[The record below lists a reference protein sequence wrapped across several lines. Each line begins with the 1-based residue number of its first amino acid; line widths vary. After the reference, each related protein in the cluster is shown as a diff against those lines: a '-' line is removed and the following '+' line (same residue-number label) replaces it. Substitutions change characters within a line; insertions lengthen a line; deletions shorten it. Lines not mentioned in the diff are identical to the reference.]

1 MRIVPHHVAS
11 TAAFL
16 ALFLPGGISGIGAL
30 DGANPNDAPVAQAA
44 MCTLAEECPPV
55 MDGTRLHWV
64 SRTGNGDLYLLL
76 RADCRGGAQC
86 GAWFVERT
94 ARGMVAR
101 LNVEGRFQ
109 VLSSGKAVPD
119 VQTWQDRAENEFEV
133 TRYSWSAG
141 AYRRTETRT
150 VYSVNGEV
158 CGSSLEC
165 YQKAQGALRER
176 RTDEALRIWEQVH
189 NVSYI

>member
-1 MRIVPHHVAS
+1 MRIAPRQVVN

-16 ALFLPGGISGIGAL
+16 AMFLLGGTIGVGSPDNMDL
-30 DGANPNDAPVAQAA
+30 KDGP
-44 MCTLAEECPPV
+44 LAHASLCARAEDCPPV
-55 MDGTRLHWV
+55 MDGAQLHWL

-109 VLSSGKAVPD
+109 VLPSGKAVPD
-119 VQTWQDRAENEFEV
+119 VQTWQDRSENEFEV

-141 AYRRTETRT
+141 VFRRVETRT

-189 NVSYI
+189 SVSYI

>member
-1 MRIVPHHVAS
+1 MRTAARHVVTA
-11 TAAFL
+11 AAFL
-16 ALFLPGGISGIGAL
+16 AMYLPGGSIGVGSL
-30 DGANPNDAPVAQAA
+30 DGEHPNDAPVAQAA
-44 MCTLAEECPPV
+44 ICTVAEECPPV
-55 MDGTRLHWV
+55 LGEARLHWL

-76 RADCRGGAQC
+76 RADCRGPEQC

-109 VLSSGKAVPD
+109 VLPSGKAVPD
-119 VQTWQDRAENEFEV
+119 VQTWQVRAENEFEV

-141 AYRRTETRT
+141 VYRRVETRT

-165 YQKAQGALRER
+165 YQKAQGAHRER

>member
-1 MRIVPHHVAS
+1 MRTTVRQVV
-11 TAAFL
+11 TAAVFL
-16 ALFLPGGISGIGAL
+16 AMYLPGGSNGVVPLGGGQP
-30 DGANPNDAPVAQAA
+30 DDAPVAHAA
-44 MCTLAEECPPV
+44 ICTLAEECPPV
-55 MDGTRLHWV
+55 LDGARLHWL
-64 SRTGNGDLYLLL
+64 SRTGNGDLYLVL
-76 RADCRGGAQC
+76 RADCRGPGQC

-109 VLSSGKAVPD
+109 VLPSGKAVPD
-119 VQTWQDRAENEFEV
+119 VQTWQVREENEFEV

-141 AYRRTETRT
+141 VYRRVETRT

-165 YQKAQGALRER
+165 HQKARGAHRER